1 MNLSLYIAKR
11 YIFSR
16 KSHQVINLIS
26 GVAISGVALA
36 TAAMVCALSVF
47 NGFQSVVAGQFTAMD
62 PDIRITT
69 SVGKGFD
76 TGAPAIRELLGSDRI
91 AVSSFC
97 VEDRAMVQ
105 YGGRQAM
112 VTLKGVDD
120 NFIHLAGLGN
130 VLYGNGEF
138 LLYDSLNSY
147 AVMGGGLM
155 QSLNCGIHFTAPL
168 ELFAPNRG
176 VKLNLTVP
184 SSNFN
189 KGVLLS
195 SGLVFAVN
203 QPEYDAN
210 YILTSDRFAR
220 KLFRRA
226 CNEAT
231 SLELRLNDNEDVASF
246 KEYAKGVLGDAFVVN
261 DRYEQQK
268 DVYKV
273 MQIEKLISYIF
284 LSFILLVAC
293 FNIIGSLAML
303 IIEKRDNMNTLR
315 SMGAENHLIA
325 NIFVFEGCIISALG
339 AVLGITAG
347 VLLCLVQQEFGLVT
361 MGGGDGMVTISYP
374 VALELKDVVTVFAT
388 VLVVGFVAVW
398 LPVRMLTKRFV

>member
-11 YIFSR
+11 YVFSR
-16 KSHQVINLIS
+16 KSHQVINIIS

-47 NGFQSVVAGQFTAMD
+47 NGFRDVVAAQFTAMD
-62 PDIRITT
+62 PDIKVTA
-69 SVGKGFD
+69 SVGKGFRTD
-76 TGAPAIRELLGSDRI
+76 SPSVTEASRLPQID
-91 AVSSFC
+91 VVSFC

-105 YGGRQAM
+105 YGGKQAM

-120 NFIHLAGLGN
+120 NFVNLTDIGS
-130 VLYGNGEF
+130 VLYGSGE
-138 LLYDSLNSY
+138 LVLHDSINSY
-147 AVMGGGLM
+147 AVLGGELM
-155 QSLNCGIHFTAPL
+155 QSLDCGIYFTAPL
-168 ELFAPNRG
+168 EVYAPKRNSK
-176 VKLNLTVP
+176 VNLTIP

-189 KGVLLS
+189 KGILLS
-195 SGLVFAVN
+195 SGLVFALN

-210 YILTSDRFAR
+210 YVLTSFKFASQ
-220 KLFRRA
+220 LFRRA

-231 SLELRLNDNEDVASF
+231 SMEIKLNAGEDIASVKHRLKSI
-246 KEYAKGVLGDAFVVN
+246 LGDSFLVQ
-261 DRYEQQK
+261 DRYEQQQ

-315 SMGAENHLIA
+315 SMGAENHLVA
-325 NIFVFEGCIISALG
+325 NIFVFEGCIISAIG
-339 AVLGITAG
+339 AVAGIVAGLG
-347 VLLCLVQQEFGLVT
+347 LCLLQQEFGFIS
-361 MGGGDGMVTISYP
+361 MGDRSFVVQSYP
-374 VALELKDVVTVFAT
+374 VAVETGDVLAVFVTVLF
-388 VLVVGFVAVW
+388 VGFIAVW
-398 LPVRMLTKRFV
+398 LPVRLLTRKFV